1 MIVFS
6 VADSSGC
13 SDDITIHTN
22 PSTQYTIFQPRSLH
36 NSNTP
41 MSLPYH
47 TLLNHY
53 QNLTSHI
60 VPGPNSSTYF
70 LPFLFLPLA
79 LLIPPHILTHTQL
92 HLTILPLIYDC
103 QIHAWSV
110 GGIDVISINLTLWSF
125 ILLVLRDPRRT
136 HVLVG
141 VASKGVVEEPYPMEM
156 RRRVAW
162 VLTLLVS
169 LRLTGWR
176 IGEAAHDKTQ
186 PPRGMKRMEF
196 LKIAVGTIACSYF
209 ILDATS
215 CYVRSDPYFFR
226 SGMSVDAAY
235 PAPNA
240 DMPIALVLLRLLPP
254 RLLRASILA
263 GQIFAMVTSM
273 FYLPA
278 LPAVGLNALGLL
290 PEEWS
295 PHTWPVFFGEFSAV
309 GDRGL
314 RGLWGSWWH
323 GMNRQVT
330 ATPGR
335 ALAQALHIP
344 TNSVVAYALL
354 ATSAFFFSGVIHMGM
369 IPPEPESTVLSANEM
384 RLCIAGFF
392 WAQIPAF
399 GVELVVSRAIARFAP
414 QLPQWRV
421 AKMAVL
427 AWTAGWLCLTLPIL
441 TDPFREIGY
450 WTYHAVPISLLQ
462 GLAGNGWIAW

>member
-1 MIVFS
+1 MTAFS
-6 VADSSGC
+6 GTEPGGC
-13 SDDITIHTN
+13 NDDITMHTN
-22 PSTQYTIFQPRSLH
+22 PSTQYTTFNHVHSTTATP
-36 NSNTP
+36 P
-41 MSLPYH
+41 MSLAYH
-47 TLLNHY
+47 TLLTSYH
-53 QNLTSHI
+53 NLTSHI
-60 VPGPNSSTYF
+60 VPGPNSSTYL
-70 LPFLFLPLA
+70 LPFLFLPIA

-92 HLTILPLIYDC
+92 SLTTLSLIYAC
-103 QIHAWSV
+103 QLHAWSV
-110 GGIDVISINLTLWSF
+110 GGIDVISINLSLWSF

-136 HVLVG
+136 HARVWV
-141 VASKGVVEEPYPMEM
+141 VAKGVVEESYPVKM
-156 RRRVAW
+156 RRRVPW

-176 IGEAAHDKTQ
+176 IGEVAHDKTQ
-186 PPRGMKRMEF
+186 PPRGMRRREF
-196 LKIAVGTIACSYF
+196 LKVAVGTIACSYL

-215 CYVRSDPYFFR
+215 CYLRTDPYFFA

-240 DMPIALVLLRLLPP
+240 EMPMALVLLRLLPP

-290 PEEWS
+290 PDEGS
-295 PHTWPVFFGEFSAV
+295 PHTWPVFFGGFSAV

-335 ALAQALHIP
+335 ALARALDIP
-344 TNSVVAYALL
+344 NKSVAAYALL
-354 ATSAFFFSGVIHMGM
+354 TTSAFFFSGVIHMGM
-369 IPPEPESTVLSANEM
+369 IPPEPKSTVLSANQM

-399 GVELVVSRAIARFAP
+399 GVELAVSEAIARFAP

-450 WTYHAVPISLLQ
+450 WTYHAVPVSLLQ
-462 GLAGNGWIAW
+462 GLAGEKWITW